1 MAAHKIQNRIQN
13 ASPDLHA
20 PSGPRSI
27 LPWKAPDHPNRP
39 LSSGIA
45 GLRELFRP
53 LGCGTCFLSRY
64 RRSQHLWSDWKPS
77 SLWKLRVKDVLYPVI
92 ILAQLGLIIG
102 SSHPTFSYSQVM
114 LLQAGDA
121 RLEKHD
127 PLTCFSRFIASWLH
141 VFTSSPPPLLLSPF
155 CRSVFDVINTHFLWS
170 LGLFLSFPLHC
181 CYQQDGSGTFWP
193 SLAQHFFLLKA
204 SSSFTLLLAQGSGSA
219 FLWNVWRRSW

>member
-1 MAAHKIQNRIQN
+1 M
-13 ASPDLHA
+13 
-20 PSGPRSI
+20 
-27 LPWKAPDHPNRP
+27 
-39 LSSGIA
+39 IA

-64 RRSQHLWSDWKPS
+64 RRSQRSWSHWKPS
-77 SLWKLRVKDVLYPVI
+77 SLRKLRVKDVI

-102 SSHPTFSYSQVM
+102 SSHPTFSDSQVM
-114 LLQAGDA
+114 LLQASDA

-127 PLTCFSRFIASWLH
+127 PQTCFSHFIGSWLH

-155 CRSVFDVINTHFLWS
+155 YRSVFDVINTHFLRS

-204 SSSFTLLLAQGSGSA
+204 SSPFPPLLAQGSGSA
-219 FLWNVWRRSW
+219 FLWSV